1 MGYLLFKDFVDYSV
15 ELPIFS
21 AIANTEFKQSSFDFL
36 LQGCNRQLGC
46 PCCQKSFLIKF
57 MKRLLNS

>member
-21 AIANTEFKQSSFDFL
+21 AIANTEFKL
-36 LQGCNRQLGC
+36 HIN
-46 PCCQKSFLIKF
+46 
-57 MKRLLNS
+57 